1 MSLTLVICKESI
13 LASHANKRSSIRWKG
28 TLLGWLLV
36 ITWGLS
42 GWSCSGLCDF
52 APVNSPWSRL
62 SSAAFSSCCFRSFL
76 AQSGGSDGEREGDHE
91 PEWWCAEAREDS
103 PRSSAASLI
112 RPLGL
117 RLYGCNLFKARDL
130 VPELSFAIKIY
141 YKKRQKQGS

>member
-1 MSLTLVICKESI
+1 M
-13 LASHANKRSSIRWKG
+13 
-28 TLLGWLLV
+28 
-36 ITWGLS
+36 
-42 GWSCSGLCDF
+42 
-52 APVNSPWSRL
+52 
-62 SSAAFSSCCFRSFL
+62 

-103 PRSSAASLI
+103 PHSSPASLV

-141 YKKRQKQGS
+141 YKKKTKTGIVKNAQQKEGRQWRKATKTTEL